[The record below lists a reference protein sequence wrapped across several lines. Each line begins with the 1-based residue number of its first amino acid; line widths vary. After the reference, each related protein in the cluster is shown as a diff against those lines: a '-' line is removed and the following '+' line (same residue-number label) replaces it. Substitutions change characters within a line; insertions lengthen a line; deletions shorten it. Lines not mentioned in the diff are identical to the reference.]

1 MWPLWCGRPAS
12 VPTSAGSSCPS
23 STRPAIRSTIEEWST
38 LRTAWISSGCPSST
52 RPPRPT
58 SEGSARTPAT
68 WPSTSSTTP
77 ADPGVDRHPRPIC
90 STPPAS
96 RLRPANDPERESRK
110 ELPMYDLASYV
121 WALVLAGAIGIPAAT
136 CAVLYRCA
144 VAAGVSRRE
153 ATAVTATTAAV
164 LGGWLVLSGLLA
176 RAGVY
181 RQDSGEAVPWLLVA
195 FAVFLIALLL
205 ATRIPLVSRILADP
219 GTPARLV
226 LPHTLRVVG
235 VLFLIVMAQGHLPAA
250 FALPAG
256 LGDIAIGVAA
266 PFVAYQVTPSTAP
279 LRLLPL
285 ALIPTTAVPLA
296 IALHIV
302 SLRRLG
308 TAAKPEEG
316 EARHLPAAG

>member
-1 MWPLWCGRPAS
+1 
-12 VPTSAGSSCPS
+12 
-23 STRPAIRSTIEEWST
+23 
-38 LRTAWISSGCPSST
+38 
-52 RPPRPT
+52 
-58 SEGSARTPAT
+58 
-68 WPSTSSTTP
+68 
-77 ADPGVDRHPRPIC
+77 
-90 STPPAS
+90 
-96 RLRPANDPERESRK
+96 
-110 ELPMYDLASYV
+110 MYDLPSYV
-121 WALVLAGAIGIPAAT
+121 WALVLAGVIGIPAAT
-136 CAVLYRCA
+136 CSALYRSA
-144 VAAGVSRRE
+144 VAAGVGRR
-153 ATAVTATTAAV
+153 AAAAVTATTAAV

-266 PFVAYQVTPSTAP
+266 PFVAHWLAHGTDRAGAVTGAVRFNVLGLLDLAVAVSIAFLLGPFGPFEVMPSTAP
-279 LRLLPL
+279 LRVLPL
-285 ALIPTTAVPLA
+285 TLIPTVAVPLA
-296 IALHIV
+296 LALHIV
-302 SLRRLG
+302 SLRRLR
-308 TAAKPEEG
+308 TAARLEEKWRKDRPRYLPKASRSI
-316 EARHLPAAG
+316 EAE